1 MSKVPIPHF
10 VANWTATHSPTERRI
25 AAALAILVALAALWT
40 MVWQPMTRDATSLLV
55 AQATDAAALAR
66 AREMTKEI
74 GELARA
80 APKAISTDARA
91 DLDRALLQQNL
102 RSAVTSVD
110 WRDGRAH
117 VVLAA
122 VSYDALIGALEALQR
137 DARLRVVEGTI
148 TARVEPGTV
157 RAELTLGR

>member
-1 MSKVPIPHF
+1 MTKLPVPASI
-10 VANWTATHSPTERRI
+10 ADWMAAHSPGERRM
-25 AAALAILVALAALWT
+25 AATLAILVAIALLWT
-40 MVWQPMTRDATSLLV
+40 VWWQPMTRDAASLRV
-55 AQATDAAALAR
+55 ARAVDAAALAR

-80 APKAISTDARA
+80 VPKGVSNDARA
-91 DLDRALLQQNL
+91 E
-102 RSAVTSVD
+102 TSVD

-122 VSYDALIGALEALQR
+122 VGYDALIVALEALQR
-137 DARLRVVEGTI
+137 DAHLRAVEATI

-157 RAELTLGR
+157 RAELTLAR

>member
-1 MSKVPIPHF
+1 MNAALPSSI
-10 VANWTATHSPTERRI
+10 ATWMATHSPVERRI
-25 AAALAILVALAALWT
+25 AAALAILVAIAVLWT
-40 MVWQPMTRDATSLLV
+40 AVWQPMTRDAASLRV
-55 AQATDAAALAR
+55 ARTVDAAALAR

-74 GELARA
+74 GELSRA
-80 APKAISTDARA
+80 SPKGVSTDARA

-117 VVLAA
+117 MVLAA
-122 VSYDALIGALEALQR
+122 VDYDALIVALEALQR
-137 DARLRVVEGTI
+137 DTRLRAVEATI

-157 RAELTLGR
+157 RAELTLAR

>member
-10 VANWTATHSPTERRI
+10 VANWIATHSPTERRI

-55 AQATDAAALAR
+55 AQATDATALAR

-80 APKAISTDARA
+80 APKAIPTDARA

>member
-1 MSKVPIPHF
+1 MSKLPVPAS
-10 VANWTATHSPTERRI
+10 VANWMATHSSVERRI
-25 AAALAILVALAALWT
+25 AVGLALLVAIAVLWT
-40 MVWQPMTRDATSLLV
+40 ALWQPMTRDAASLRV
-55 AQATDAAALAR
+55 ARTVDAAALAR

-80 APKAISTDARA
+80 APKGVPTDVRA

-122 VSYDALIGALEALQR
+122 VGYDALIVALEALQR
-137 DARLRVVEGTI
+137 DTRLRAVEATI

-157 RAELTLGR
+157 RAELTLAR

>member
-1 MSKVPIPHF
+1 
-10 VANWTATHSPTERRI
+10 
-25 AAALAILVALAALWT
+25 
-40 MVWQPMTRDATSLLV
+40 MTRDAASFRV
-55 AQATDAAALAR
+55 ARAVDAAALAR

-74 GELARA
+74 GELSRA
-80 APKAISTDARA
+80 SPKGASTDARA

-117 VVLAA
+117 MVLAA
-122 VSYDALIGALEALQR
+122 VGYDALIAALEALQR
-137 DARLRVVEGTI
+137 DTRLRAVEATI

-157 RAELTLGR
+157 RAELTLAR

>member
-1 MSKVPIPHF
+1 M
-10 VANWTATHSPTERRI
+10 ATHSSVERRI
-25 AAALAILVALAALWT
+25 AVALAILVAIAVLWT
-40 MVWQPMTRDATSLLV
+40 ALWQPMTRDAASLRV
-55 AQATDAAALAR
+55 ARAVDAAALAR

-80 APKAISTDARA
+80 APKGVPTDARA

-102 RSAVTSVD
+102 RPAVTSVD

-117 VVLAA
+117 MVLAG
-122 VSYDALIGALEALQR
+122 VGYDALIVALEALQR
-137 DARLRVVEGTI
+137 DTRLRAVEATI

-157 RAELTLGR
+157 RAELTLAR

>member
-1 MSKVPIPHF
+1 MSAGVPTF
-10 VANWTATHSPTERRI
+10 VANWAATHSSVERRI
-25 AAALAILVALAALWT
+25 AAALAILVAIVALWT
-40 MVWQPMTRDATSLLV
+40 VVWQPMTRDATSLLV

-80 APKAISTDARA
+80 GPKGIPSDARA
-91 DLDRALLQQNL
+91 ELDRALLQQNL

-110 WRDGRAH
+110 WRDGRAY

-137 DARLRVVEGTI
+137 DARLRIVEGTI

>member
-1 MSKVPIPHF
+1 MSKVPVPSF
-10 VANWTATHSPTERRI
+10 VANWIATHSPTERRI
-25 AAALAILVALAALWT
+25 AVALAILVALAALWT

-80 APKAISTDARA
+80 APKAIPTDARA